1 MMDSITKIQYKQ
13 AENYR
18 KIIAEKIPAGSI
30 IPAHTEQGHF
40 YRVGEKT
47 YPSVTGA
54 LQILKD
60 PSLANWKL
68 NTGMDYIRKQLLSL
82 DTPTLL
88 DLDEVVLDIII
99 NNAKNA
105 PQEIFEEAGDIGTQ
119 IHDARQDY
127 FQRWINCQ
135 TRPEIITVGGI
146 QDPRLIS
153 GMRALNKF
161 CDDTGYI
168 PVATELLLWSEKLGV
183 AGTLDDLGII
193 DGKLVL
199 CDLKSSNQFRDT
211 YFLQVA
217 MYYQMLVER
226 TGSKRSSLR
235 CTLSKSKNSSK
246 SSFNS
251 FKLSSVMPLTHLN
264 VSLMSDSSS
273 RLLSKSNSSSFKAYA
288 LNATSTLPP
297 KT

>member
-226 TGSKRSSLR
+226 TGLRPRECFILKVSKENGTYELEYLKNMRKLVSYAKAVIKIDDGLQFI
-235 CTLSKSKNSSK
+235 KNSRK
-246 SSFNS
+246 RQTV
-251 FKLSSVMPLTHLN
+251 KI
-264 VSLMSDSSS
+264 
-273 RLLSKSNSSSFKAYA
+273 
-288 LNATSTLPP
+288 
-297 KT
+297 